1 MRRTSIVNCD
11 LEALAMVAS
20 VHVLHA
26 SPPEIGGFL
35 RIGHTGHRKLEALLA
50 ANRLYFRRFVF
61 DAVHIAEQIELVKS
75 LRVGGCEIV
84 LDPNSAEMAALGRF
98 NSSVSK
104 LPWGNP
110 DRPWQPSDFG
120 KGRNVDT
127 AKAIAEFAMK
137 YSVNAVL
144 APAHFVDSLPNGWT
158 AVDLKLCEEL
168 RNELDRSG
176 GKDVALDFQ
185 IITTNTLLRDSA
197 SRELLISSVRHL
209 PIENVWIRASGFGAT
224 ATGAATRSFME
235 SVRCLHELQRPLIA
249 DYTGGLSGLAAAA
262 FGVVGGMSHGVGQ
275 KETFRANSLN
285 TPSRPGEREGST
297 KWIYVP
303 ELDRSFKQEQLD
315 SLFGVRGA
323 RSRFGCNDSNC
334 CANGPED
341 MIENPHVHFITQRSR
356 QLTDLSNVPEL
367 RRAEHLLLRHLDTA
381 VRAARLAS
389 RLHPDDEALVKAML
403 GSKKRLVN
411 LRDTLGDLHAADG
424 SVTRSSAPMFRGN
437 FNNLS
442 SAAGGQRR

>member
-1 MRRTSIVNCD
+1 
-11 LEALAMVAS
+11 MVAS

-26 SPPEIGGFL
+26 SPPEVGGFL

-61 DAVHIAEQIELVKS
+61 DAAHIAEQIELVKS
-75 LRVGGCEIV
+75 LRVNGCEIV

-120 KGRNVDT
+120 RGRNVDT

-144 APAHFVDSLPNGWT
+144 APAHFVDALPNGWT
-158 AVDLKLCEEL
+158 TVDLKLEL

-185 IITTNTLLRDSA
+185 IITTSTLLRDAA
-197 SRELLISSVRHL
+197 SRELLVSSVRHL
-209 PIENVWIRASGFGAT
+209 PIENVWIRASGFGAS

-235 SVRCLHELQRPLIA
+235 SVRCFHELQRPLVA

-262 FGVVGGMSHGVGQ
+262 FGVIGGMSHGVGQ
-275 KETFRANSLN
+275 KETFKASGMN
-285 TPSRPGEREGST
+285 TPPKPGERKGST
-297 KWIYVP
+297 KRIYVP
-303 ELDRSFKQEQLD
+303 ELDRSFKQEQLY
-315 SLFGVRGA
+315 SLFAVRGA

-341 MIENPHVHFITQRSR
+341 MIENPHVHFITRRSR
-356 QLTDLSNVPEL
+356 QLVDLSNVPEL
-367 RRAEHLLLRHLDTA
+367 RRAEHLLLRHLDPA

-389 RLHPDDEALVKAML
+389 RLHPDDQALVKAML
-403 GSKKRLVN
+403 ASKKRLVN
-411 LRDTLGDLHAADG
+411 LRDTLGDLHATDSSA
-424 SVTRSSAPMFRGN
+424 TRSLVPKFRGN
-437 FNNLS
+437 FKNLS
-442 SAAGGQRR
+442 SAAGGQRK

>member
-1 MRRTSIVNCD
+1 
-11 LEALAMVAS
+11 MVAS

-26 SPPEIGGFL
+26 SPPEVGGFL

-61 DAVHIAEQIELVKS
+61 DAAHIAEQIELVKS
-75 LRVGGCEIV
+75 LRVNGCEIV

-120 KGRNVDT
+120 RGRNVDT

-144 APAHFVDSLPNGWT
+144 APAHFVDALPNGWT
-158 AVDLKLCEEL
+158 TVDLKLEL

-185 IITTNTLLRDSA
+185 IITTSTLLRDAA
-197 SRELLISSVRHL
+197 SRELLVSSVRHL
-209 PIENVWIRASGFGAT
+209 PIENVWIRASGFGAS

-235 SVRCLHELQRPLIA
+235 SVRCFHELQRPLVA

-262 FGVVGGMSHGVGQ
+262 FGVIGGMSHGVGQ
-275 KETFRANSLN
+275 KETFKASGMN
-285 TPSRPGEREGST
+285 TPPKPGERKGST
-297 KWIYVP
+297 KRIYVP
-303 ELDRSFKQEQLD
+303 ELDRSFKQEQLY
-315 SLFGVRGA
+315 SLFAVRGA
-323 RSRFGCNDSNC
+323 RSRFGCNDTNC

-356 QLTDLSNVPEL
+356 QLVDLSNVPEL

-381 VRAARLAS
+381 VRAARLGA
-389 RLHPDDEALVKAML
+389 RLHPDDQAVVKAML
-403 GSKKRLVN
+403 ASKKRLVN
-411 LRDTLGDLHAADG
+411 LRDALGDLHATDSSA
-424 SVTRSSAPMFRGN
+424 TRSSAPTFRGSVKK
-437 FNNLS
+437 LS
-442 SAAGGQRR
+442 SAAGG

>member
-1 MRRTSIVNCD
+1 
-11 LEALAMVAS
+11 MVAS

-35 RIGHTGHRKLEALLA
+35 RVGHTGHRKLEALLA
-50 ANRLYFRRFVF
+50 ANRLYFRQFVF
-61 DAVHIAEQIELVKS
+61 DAAHISEQIELVKS
-75 LRVGGCEIV
+75 LRGSGCEIV
-84 LDPNSAEMAALGRF
+84 LDPNTAETAALGRF

-137 YSVNAVL
+137 YSVDAVL
-144 APAHFVDSLPNGWT
+144 TPAHFVNSLPNGWT
-158 AVDLKLCEEL
+158 TVDLKLCEEL
-168 RNELDRSG
+168 RSELDRSG
-176 GKDVALDFQ
+176 GKGVALDFQ
-185 IITTNTLLRDSA
+185 IIATNTLLRDTA
-197 SRELLISSVRHL
+197 SRELLIASVRHL

-235 SVRCLHELQRPLIA
+235 SVRHFHDLQRPLIA

-275 KETFRANSLN
+275 KETFRASGLN
-285 TPSRPGEREGST
+285 TPTKPGERKGST

-303 ELDRSFKQEQLD
+303 ELDRSFKQEQLG

-334 CANGPED
+334 CPNGPED
-341 MIENPHVHFITQRSR
+341 MIENPHIHFITQRSR
-356 QLTDLSNVPEL
+356 QLADLSNVPEL
-367 RRAEHLLLRHLDTA
+367 RRAEHLLLRHLDPA

-403 GSKKRLVN
+403 ASKKRLVN
-411 LRDTLGDLHAADG
+411 LRDALGDLHATDSSA
-424 SVTRSSAPMFRGN
+424 TRSSVPTFRGK
-437 FNNLS
+437 FKNLS
-442 SAAGGQRR
+442 SAAVGQKK

>member
-1 MRRTSIVNCD
+1 
-11 LEALAMVAS
+11 MVAS
-20 VHVLHA
+20 VHVLH
-26 SPPEIGGFL
+26 STPPEIGGFL

-61 DAVHIAEQIELVKS
+61 DAAHIAEQFELVKS
-75 LRVGGCEIV
+75 LRKSGCEVV
-84 LDPNSAEMAALGRF
+84 LDPNSAEMATLGRF

-137 YSVNAVL
+137 YSVDAVL
-144 APAHFVDSLPNGWT
+144 TPAHFVDSLPNAWT

-176 GKDVALDFQ
+176 GRNVAVDFQ
-185 IITTNTLLRDSA
+185 IITTNTLLKDAA
-197 SRELLISSVRHL
+197 SRDLILSGVRHL
-209 PIENVWIRASGFGAT
+209 PIENIWIRASGFGAT
-224 ATGAATRSFME
+224 ATGAATRSFLE
-235 SVRCLHELQRPLIA
+235 SVRCFHELERPLVA

-275 KETFRANSLN
+275 KENFRASGLN
-285 TPSRPGEREGST
+285 AVAKSGERKGST

-303 ELDRSFKQEQLD
+303 ELDRSFKQEQLH

-334 CANGPED
+334 CANGTED
-341 MIENPHVHFITQRSR
+341 MIENPHIHFITQRSR
-356 QLTDLSNVPEL
+356 QLADLSSVPEQ

-381 VRAARLAS
+381 VRASRLAS
-389 RLHPDDEALVKAML
+389 RLHPEDQTLAKAII

-411 LRDTLGDLHAADG
+411 LRDALGDLHATDSGA
-424 SVTRSSAPMFRGN
+424 TRSSTPKFRGKSRS
-437 FNNLS
+437 LS
-442 SAAGGQRR
+442 SAVGDQR

>member
-1 MRRTSIVNCD
+1 
-11 LEALAMVAS
+11 MVAS

-50 ANRLYFRRFVF
+50 ANRLHFRRFVF
-61 DAVHIAEQIELVKS
+61 VAAHIAEQIELVKS
-75 LRVGGCEIV
+75 LRAGGYEIV
-84 LDPNSAEMAALGRF
+84 LDPNSAEMAALGRYS
-98 NSSVSK
+98 SSVSK
-104 LPWGNP
+104 LPWGNA

-127 AKAIAEFAMK
+127 ARAIAEFAMK
-137 YSVNAVL
+137 YSVDAVL

-176 GKDVALDFQ
+176 GKEVALDFQ
-185 IITTNTLLRDSA
+185 IITTNTLLKDSA
-197 SRELLISSVRHL
+197 SRELLISGVRHL

-235 SVRCLHELQRPLIA
+235 SVRCFHELQRPLVA
-249 DYTGGLSGLAAAA
+249 DYAGGLSGLAAAA
-262 FGVVGGMSHGVGQ
+262 FGIVGGMCHGVGQ
-275 KETFRANSLN
+275 KETFRASGLN
-285 TPSRPGEREGST
+285 TPSKPGERKGST

-356 QLTDLSNVPEL
+356 QLADLSNVPEL
-367 RRAEHLLLRHLDTA
+367 RRAEHLLLRHLDPA
-381 VRAARLAS
+381 VRAARVAS
-389 RLHPDDEALVKAML
+389 RLHPSDEALVKAML
-403 GSKKRLVN
+403 ASKKRLVN
-411 LRDTLGDLHAADG
+411 LRDALGDLHATDG
-424 SVTRSSAPMFRGN
+424 SAVRSSAPKFRGN
-437 FNNLS
+437 LRNSNL
-442 SAAGGQRR
+442 AAGGRR

>member
-1 MRRTSIVNCD
+1 
-11 LEALAMVAS
+11 MVAS

-26 SPPEIGGFL
+26 NLPEIGGFL

-61 DAVHIAEQIELVKS
+61 DAAHIADQIELVKS
-75 LRVGGCEIV
+75 LRVRGSEIV

-98 NSSVSK
+98 NSSVNK

-110 DRPWQPSDFG
+110 GRPWQPSDFG

-137 YSVNAVL
+137 YSVDAVL

-158 AVDLKLCEEL
+158 TVDLKLCEEL

-176 GKDVALDFQ
+176 GKNVALDFQ
-185 IITTNTLLRDSA
+185 IITTNTLLKDAA

-235 SVRCLHELQRPLIA
+235 SVRCFHELQRPLVA

-275 KETFRANSLN
+275 KETFRASGLN
-285 TPSRPGEREGST
+285 TPSKPGERKGTT

-303 ELDRSFKQEQLD
+303 ELDRSFKQEQLA

-356 QLTDLSNVPEL
+356 QLADLSNVPEL
-367 RRAEHLLLRHLDTA
+367 RRAEHLLLRHLDPA
-381 VRAARLAS
+381 VRAGRLAS
-389 RLHPDDEALVKAML
+389 RPHPDDQALVKAML
-403 GSKKRLVN
+403 ASKKRLVN
-411 LRDTLGDLHAADG
+411 LRDALGDLHATDSSA
-424 SVTRSSAPMFRGN
+424 TRSSAPTFRGD
-437 FNNLS
+437 FRNLS
-442 SAAGGQRR
+442 STAGGQKK

>member
-1 MRRTSIVNCD
+1 
-11 LEALAMVAS
+11 MVAS

-26 SPPEIGGFL
+26 SPPEVGGFL
-35 RIGHTGHRKLEALLA
+35 RVGHTGHRKLEALLA
-50 ANRLYFRRFVF
+50 ANRLYFQRFVF
-61 DAVHIAEQIELVKS
+61 DAAHIAEQIELVKS
-75 LRVGGCEIV
+75 LRVIDCEIV

-144 APAHFVDSLPNGWT
+144 APAHFVDALPNGWT
-158 AVDLKLCEEL
+158 TVDLKLCEEL
-168 RNELDRSG
+168 RYELDRSG

-185 IITTNTLLRDSA
+185 IITTNTLLKDAA
-197 SRELLISSVRHL
+197 SRELLISGVRHL
-209 PIENVWIRASGFGAT
+209 PIENIWIRASGFGAT
-224 ATGAATRSFME
+224 ATGAGTRSFME
-235 SVRCLHELQRPLIA
+235 SVRCFHELQRPLVA
-249 DYTGGLSGLAAAA
+249 DYAGGLSALAAAA
-262 FGVVGGMSHGVGQ
+262 FGVVGGMGHGVGQ
-275 KETFRANSLN
+275 KETFKASGMN
-285 TPSRPGEREGST
+285 TPPKPGERKGST
-297 KWIYVP
+297 KRIYVP

-315 SLFGVRGA
+315 SLFAVRGA

-356 QLTDLSNVPEL
+356 QLADLSKVPEL
-367 RRAEHLLLRHLDTA
+367 RRAEHLLLRHLDPA

-389 RLHPDDEALVKAML
+389 RLHPDDQALVKAML
-403 GSKKRLVN
+403 ASKKRLVN
-411 LRDTLGDLHAADG
+411 LRDTLGDLHATDSSA
-424 SVTRSSAPMFRGN
+424 TRSLAPMFRGN
-437 FNNLS
+437 FKNLS
-442 SAAGGQRR
+442 SAAGGQRK